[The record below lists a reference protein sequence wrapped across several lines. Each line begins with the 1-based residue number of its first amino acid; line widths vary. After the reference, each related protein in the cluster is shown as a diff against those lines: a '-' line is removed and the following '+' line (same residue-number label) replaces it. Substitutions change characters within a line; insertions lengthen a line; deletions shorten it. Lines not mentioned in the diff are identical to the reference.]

1 MIIMEIEKIEIETQ
15 ERIYLQILLESDKR
29 QLEKLLQREN
39 NTKEYKEEIE
49 KRIEYIKGI
58 NKKLLNR

>member
-1 MIIMEIEKIEIETQ
+1 MEIEKIEIETQ